1 MSTSLLQRNATL
13 FWNVDGGLSLGNTKM
28 RKVCNINGPVSL
40 LELGRSYCGLQKM
53 VAKNQTN
60 MDQWSDVV
68 NVEYMNNPPD
78 LRPYPMPEHT
88 QDSGDPFNEQFATM
102 HRGYGDSWCSA
113 NANMWITRPD
123 PDSVERVNWKF
134 RLQNN
139 GETGTNEYGVVVI
152 TYPSR
157 NPNNGNVCLS
167 EKVSVRYNY
176 SGDFDVDIPADG
188 NPLVVFSLQHTV
200 PKTGTTSTKYCAGI
214 SRYEVKY
221 R

>member
-13 FWNVDGGLSLGNTKM
+13 FWNVDGGLSLGDEKM
-28 RKVCNINGPVSL
+28 RKACNINDSVSL
-40 LELGRSYCGLQKM
+40 LELGRSYCGFQKM
-53 VAKNQTN
+53 IAKNQTN
-60 MDQWSDVV
+60 MDQRSDVV

-78 LRPYPMPEHT
+78 LRPYPMPENT
-88 QDSGDPFNEQFATM
+88 EDSGDPFNEEFAAQ

-134 RLQNN
+134 RLTKH
-139 GETGTNEYGVVVI
+139 ETGTDEYGVVVI

-188 NPLVVFSLQHTV
+188 NPIVVFSLQHTV
-200 PKTGTTSTKYCAGI
+200 PKTPTTSTKYCAGI

>member
-1 MSTSLLQRNATL
+1 MCIRDSS
-13 FWNVDGGLSLGNTKM
+13 
-28 RKVCNINGPVSL
+28 
-40 LELGRSYCGLQKM
+40 E
-53 VAKNQTN
+53 
-60 MDQWSDVV
+60 
-68 NVEYMNNPPD
+68 
-78 LRPYPMPEHT
+78 
-88 QDSGDPFNEQFATM
+88 DSGDPFNEEFAAQ

-123 PDSVERVNWKF
+123 PNSVERVNWKF
-134 RLQNN
+134 RLTKH
-139 GETGTNEYGVVVI
+139 ETGTDEYGVVVI

-188 NPLVVFSLQHTV
+188 NPIVVFSLQHTV
-200 PKTGTTSTKYCAGI
+200 PKTPTTSTKYCAGI